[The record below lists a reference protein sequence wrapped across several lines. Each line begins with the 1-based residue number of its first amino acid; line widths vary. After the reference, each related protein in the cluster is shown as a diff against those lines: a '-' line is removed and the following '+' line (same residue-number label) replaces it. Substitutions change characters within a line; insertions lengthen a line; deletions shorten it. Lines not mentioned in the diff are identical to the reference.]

1 MILYLAN
8 AKINIFF
15 INRHVFPKK
24 IVLLHNILHFVVFY
38 YINNYVRV
46 FKMKRLST
54 IIACLAFAVTISW
67 AQSGMTDDQ
76 IMDYVIEQNAKGV
89 SRQQI
94 VTQLMQRGVTIE
106 QLRRIQKKYQKQI
119 KNGSLGAEDITA
131 GSKAMKNRMR
141 EANGDQR
148 EEQIKKDK
156 KNASQFRVKDTKKS
170 NQIQR
175 HTYDDEDKD
184 FVEMDEAIDFMMP
197 DSLKY
202 ELEKKK
208 PEKRKIFGHDVF
220 NNKNLTFESSMNLA
234 TPQNYV
240 LGPGDAVNVDIWGAS
255 QESVTETVSPDGTIT
270 IEGIGVIKVGGLS
283 VSQAKAKLKRVLGPR
298 YQGSSIELTLGQ
310 TRTITISVMGEVK
323 IPGTY
328 TMSAFATVYNALY
341 MAGGPNEIGT
351 LRNVKVYRKGK
362 LLSNVDVYDFLLNGK
377 LSGDV
382 RLQDNDVI
390 TVSPYEALV
399 NITGKVKRPMFY
411 EMKTTE
417 SAATLLR
424 YAGGFTGDAYTKAI
438 RVNRKAGA
446 GYSVFSIGEFDMS
459 EFKLMDEDSVSVD
472 STLNRYQN
480 MVEIRGAV
488 FRPGMYQVGGE
499 INTVKA
505 LVEAAAGVTE
515 DAISQH
521 AVMHRVK
528 ADRSLEMMSLD
539 IRGILEGTV
548 PDVPIRNEDVI
559 YVAGRQERNEKK
571 TVTINGEVVY
581 PGVYRFAE
589 NETIEDLI
597 IQAGG
602 PTEAASLAKVDVAR
616 RITNPNST
624 EAGDQIAQNF
634 SFKLNPDFTIS
645 DQPDFTLMPFDEVYV
660 RRSPDYNE
668 QQNVIIEGEVQF
680 AGNYA
685 LTNKGQRLSD
695 VVKQAGGLTKRAY
708 AEGTKLL
715 RQMTPEE
722 RDQMEIVLRTAQR
735 NSGNDS
741 IDIKKLL
748 TNATYPVG
756 IELEKALKNPG
767 TDDDPIL
774 REGDRI
780 VVPRYDGT
788 VKINGEV
795 LFPNTVYY
803 KDGKNTDYYINLAGG
818 TTSTGKK
825 SMTVIIYMNGMVARA
840 DRKHKPRPGCQIV
853 VPTKSRRRGMSLPE
867 ILSIGSS
874 TASIATMIATI
885 ANLTK

>member
-1 MILYLAN
+1 
-8 AKINIFF
+8 
-15 INRHVFPKK
+15 
-24 IVLLHNILHFVVFY
+24 
-38 YINNYVRV
+38 
-46 FKMKRLST
+46 MKRIST
-54 IIACLAFAVTISW
+54 IIACLAFATTIGW
-67 AQSGMTDDQ
+67 AQSSMTDNQ

-94 VTQLMQRGVTIE
+94 VTQLMQRGVTID

-119 KNGSLGAEDITA
+119 KNGALGAEDITA
-131 GSKAMKNRMR
+131 GSKAMKTRMR
-141 EANGDQR
+141 EANGEKR
-148 EEQIKKDK
+148 EEQVKKDK
-156 KNASQFRVKDTKKS
+156 QNASQFRVKDGKKS

-184 FVEMDEAIDFMMP
+184 YVEMDEAIDFMMP

-202 ELEKKK
+202 FMEKEK

-270 IEGIGVIKVGGLS
+270 IEGIGVIKLGGLS

-310 TRTITISVMGEVK
+310 TRTITVSVMGEVK
-323 IPGTY
+323 VPGTY

-459 EFKLMDEDSVSVD
+459 SFKLMDEDSVSVD

-480 MVEIRGAV
+480 MVEIRGGV

-515 DAISQH
+515 EAISQH

-548 PDVPIRNEDVI
+548 PDVPLRNEDVI
-559 YVAGRQERNEKK
+559 YIASRQERNEQK
-571 TVTINGEVVY
+571 TVTINGEVAY
-581 PGVYRFAE
+581 PGIYRYAE
-589 NETIEDLI
+589 NETVEDLI

-616 RITNPNST
+616 RVTNPNSL

-645 DQPDFTLMPFDEVYV
+645 EQPDFTLMPFDEVYV

-668 QQNVIIEGEVQF
+668 QQNVAIDGEVQF

-685 LTNKGQRLSD
+685 LSNKGQRLSE
-695 VVKQAGGLTKRAY
+695 VIKQAGGLTKRAY
-708 AEGTKLL
+708 AEGTKLM

-741 IDIKKLL
+741 IDVKKLL

-780 VVPRYDGT
+780 IVPRYDGT

-795 LFPNTVYY
+795 LYPNTVYF
-803 KDGKNTDYYINLAGG
+803 KEGKNTDYYINLAGG

-840 DRKHKPRPGCQIV
+840 DHKHKPRPGCQIV
-853 VPTKSRRRGMSLPE
+853 VPTKSRRRGMTLPE

>member
-1 MILYLAN
+1 MRKYL
-8 AKINIFF
+8 F
-15 INRHVFPKK
+15 
-24 IVLLHNILHFVVFY
+24 LLGMMLLTCTS
-38 YINNYVRV
+38 
-46 FKMKRLST
+46 MT
-54 IIACLAFAVTISW
+54 
-67 AQSGMTDDQ
+67 AQSSMTDNQ

-94 VTQLMQRGVTIE
+94 VTQLMQRGVTID

-119 KNGSLGAEDITA
+119 KNGALGAEDITA
-131 GSKAMKNRMR
+131 GSKAVKNRMR
-141 EANGDQR
+141 EANGEKR
-148 EEQIKKDK
+148 EEQVKKDK
-156 KNASQFRVKDTKKS
+156 QNASQFRVKDGKKS

-175 HTYDDEDKD
+175 HTYDDDDKD

-202 ELEKKK
+202 ELEEKKS
-208 PEKRKIFGHDVF
+208 EKRKIFGHDVF

-240 LGPGDAVNVDIWGAS
+240 LGPGDEVNVDIWGAS
-255 QESVTETVSPDGTIT
+255 QESITESVSPDGTIT
-270 IEGIGVIKVGGLS
+270 IEGIGVVKLGGLS
-283 VSQAKAKLKRVLGPR
+283 VSQAKARLKRVLGPR
-298 YQGSSIELTLGQ
+298 YQGSNIDLTLGQ
-310 TRTITISVMGEVK
+310 TRTITIGVMGEVK
-323 IPGTY
+323 VPGTY

-411 EMKTTE
+411 EMKENE

-446 GYSVFSIGEFDMS
+446 GYSVFNIGEFDMNS
-459 EFKLMDEDSVSVD
+459 FKLMDEDSVSID

-505 LVEAAAGVTE
+505 LIEAAAGVTE
-515 DAISQH
+515 EAISQH
-521 AVMHRVK
+521 AVMHRIK

-539 IRGILEGTV
+539 LSAIMEGTA
-548 PDVPIRNEDVI
+548 PDIALKNEDVI
-559 YVAGRQERNEKK
+559 YIASRQERNEKK
-571 TVTINGEVVY
+571 TVTINGEVAY
-581 PGVYRFAE
+581 PGVYRYAE
-589 NETIEDLI
+589 NETLEDLI

-602 PTEAASLAKVDVAR
+602 PTEAASLAKVDVSR
-616 RITNPNST
+616 RITDPNSM
-624 EAGDQIAQNF
+624 EAGDLIAQNF
-634 SFKLNPDFTIS
+634 SFKLTPDFTIS
-645 DQPDFTLMPFDEVYV
+645 DQPDFTLQPFDEVYV

-668 QQNVIIEGEVQF
+668 QQNVTIEGEVQF
-680 AGNYA
+680 SGNYA
-685 LTNKGQRLSD
+685 LSSKGQRLSE
-695 VVKQAGGLTKRAY
+695 VIKMAGGLTNQAY

-715 RQMTPEE
+715 RQMTAEE
-722 RDQMEIVLRTAQR
+722 RDMMETMLRTAQR

-741 IDIKKLL
+741 IDVKKLM
-748 TNATYPVG
+748 TNTTYPVG
-756 IELEKALKNPG
+756 IELDKALKNPG

-795 LFPNTVYY
+795 LFPNTVYF
-803 KDGKNTDYYINLAGG
+803 KEGKSTDYYINLAGG
-818 TTSTGKK
+818 TTSTAKK

-853 VPTKSRRRGMSLPE
+853 VPTKSRRKGMSLPE

>member
-1 MILYLAN
+1 
-8 AKINIFF
+8 
-15 INRHVFPKK
+15 
-24 IVLLHNILHFVVFY
+24 
-38 YINNYVRV
+38 
-46 FKMKRLST
+46 MKRIST
-54 IIACLAFAVTISW
+54 IIACLAFACTISW
-67 AQSGMTDDQ
+67 AQSGMTDNQ

-94 VTQLMQRGVTIE
+94 VTQLMQRGVTID

-119 KNGSLGAEDITA
+119 KNGALGAEDITA
-131 GSKAMKNRMR
+131 GSKAVKTRMR
-141 EANGDQR
+141 EANGERR
-148 EEQIKKDK
+148 EEQAKKDK
-156 KNASQFRVKDTKKS
+156 QNASQFRIKDSKKQ
-170 NQIQR
+170 NQIQK
-175 HTYDDEDKD
+175 HTYDEDDKD
-184 FVEMDEAIDFMMP
+184 FMEMDDAIDFMMP

-202 ELEKKK
+202 ELQNENK
-208 PEKRKIFGHDVF
+208 EKRKIFGLDVF
-220 NNKNLTFESSMNLA
+220 INKNLTFESSMNLA
-234 TPQNYV
+234 TPQSYR

-255 QESVTETVSPDGTIT
+255 QESVTETISPDGTIT
-270 IEGIGVIKVGGLS
+270 IVGIGVIQLGGMS

-298 YQGSSIELTLGQ
+298 YQGSKIELTLGQ
-310 TRTITISVMGEVK
+310 TRTITVSVMGEVK
-323 IPGTY
+323 VPGTY

-351 LRNVKVYRKGK
+351 LRNVKVYRNGK

-382 RLQDNDVI
+382 RLQDNDVV

-411 EMKTTE
+411 EMKKTE

-459 EFKLMDEDSVSVD
+459 SFKLMDEDSVSVD
-472 STLNRYQN
+472 STLVRYQN
-480 MVEIRGAV
+480 MVEIRGGV

-499 INTVKA
+499 INTVKS
-505 LVEAAAGVTE
+505 LVEAAAGLTE
-515 DAISQH
+515 EAISQH
-521 AVMHRVK
+521 AVMHRMK

-539 IRGILEGTV
+539 IRGIMEGIV
-548 PDVPIRNEDVI
+548 PDVPLKNEDVI
-559 YVAGRQERNEKK
+559 YIASRQESNEKK
-571 TVTINGEVVY
+571 TVTINGEVQY
-581 PGVYRFAE
+581 PGVYRYAD
-589 NETIEDLI
+589 NETVEDLI

-634 SFKLNPDFTIS
+634 SFKLNPDFTIA
-645 DQPDFTLMPFDEVYV
+645 DQPDFMLQPFDEVYV

-668 QQNVIIEGEVQF
+668 QQNVTIEGEVQF
-680 AGNYA
+680 QGNYA
-685 LTNKGQRLSD
+685 LSNKGQRLSE
-695 VVKQAGGLTKRAY
+695 VIKMAGGLTKRAY
-708 AEGTKLL
+708 AEGTKLM

-756 IELEKALKNPG
+756 IELEKAMKNPG

-795 LFPNTVYY
+795 LYPNTVYF
-803 KDGKNTDYYINLAGG
+803 KEGKSTDYYINLAGG

>member
-1 MILYLAN
+1 M
-8 AKINIFF
+8 
-15 INRHVFPKK
+15 KK
-24 IVLLHNILHFVVFY
+24 NLFLLGMLLLTCTTS
-38 YINNYVRV
+38 
-46 FKMKRLST
+46 MM
-54 IIACLAFAVTISW
+54 
-67 AQSGMTDDQ
+67 AQSSMTDNQ

-94 VTQLMQRGVTIE
+94 VTQLMQRGVTID

-119 KNGSLGAEDITA
+119 KNGALGAEDITA
-131 GSKAMKNRMR
+131 GSKSVKNRMR
-141 EANGDQR
+141 EANGEQR
-148 EEQIKKDK
+148 EEQVKKDK
-156 KNASQFRVKDTKKS
+156 KNASQFRIKDGKKS
-170 NQIQR
+170 NQIQH
-175 HTYDDEDKD
+175 HTYDDDDQD

-202 ELEKKK
+202 ELEKEK

-220 NNKNLTFESSMNLA
+220 NNKYLTFESSMNLA
-234 TPQNYV
+234 TPQSYV
-240 LGPGDAVNVDIWGAS
+240 LGPGDEVNVDIWGGS
-255 QESVTETVSPDGTIT
+255 QESITETVSPDGTIT
-270 IEGIGVIKVGGLS
+270 IEGIGIIKLGGLS
-283 VSQAKAKLKRVLGPR
+283 VSQAKTKLKRVIGPR
-298 YQGSSIELTLGQ
+298 YQGSNIELTLGQ

-323 IPGTY
+323 VPGTY

-411 EMKTTE
+411 EMKENE

-459 EFKLMDEDSVSVD
+459 TFKLMDEDSVSVD

-515 DAISQH
+515 EAISQH
-521 AVMHRVK
+521 AVMHRTK
-528 ADRSLEMMSLD
+528 ADRSLEMISLD

-548 PDVPIRNEDVI
+548 PDVPLCNEDVI
-559 YVAGRQERNEKK
+559 YIASRQERNEKK
-571 TVTINGEVVY
+571 TVTINGEVAY
-581 PGVYRFAE
+581 PGVYRYAE

-616 RITNPNST
+616 RVIDPNST
-624 EAGDQIAQNF
+624 EAEDQIAQNF

-645 DQPDFTLMPFDEVYV
+645 DQPNFTLMPFDEVYV
-660 RRSPDYNE
+660 RRSPNYNE
-668 QQNVIIEGEVQF
+668 QQNVTIEGEVQF
-680 AGNYA
+680 EGNYA
-685 LTNKGQRLSD
+685 LSNKGQRLSE
-695 VVKQAGGLTKRAY
+695 VIQQAGGLTARAY
-708 AEGTKLL
+708 PEGTKLL
-715 RQMTPEE
+715 RVMTAEE

-741 IDIKKLL
+741 IDVKKLL

-756 IELEKALKNPG
+756 IELEKALQYPG

-780 VVPRYDGT
+780 IVPRYDGT

-795 LFPNTVYY
+795 LYPNTVYY
-803 KDGKNTDYYINLAGG
+803 KKGENTDYYINLAGG
-818 TTSTGKK
+818 TTSTAKK

-840 DRKHKPRPGCQIV
+840 DRKHKPQPGCQIV
-853 VPTKSRRRGMSLPE
+853 VPTKSRRKGMSLPE
-867 ILSIGSS
+867 IMSIGTS

>member
-1 MILYLAN
+1 MRKYL
-8 AKINIFF
+8 F
-15 INRHVFPKK
+15 
-24 IVLLHNILHFVVFY
+24 LLGMMLLTCTS
-38 YINNYVRV
+38 
-46 FKMKRLST
+46 MT
-54 IIACLAFAVTISW
+54 
-67 AQSGMTDDQ
+67 AQSSMTDNQ

-94 VTQLMQRGVTIE
+94 VTQLMQRGVTID

-119 KNGSLGAEDITA
+119 KNGALGAEDITA
-131 GSKAMKNRMR
+131 GSKAVKNRMR
-141 EANGDQR
+141 EANGEKR
-148 EEQIKKDK
+148 EEQVKKDK
-156 KNASQFRVKDTKKS
+156 QNASQFRVKDGKKS

-175 HTYDDEDKD
+175 HTYDDDDKD

-202 ELEKKK
+202 ELDEQK

-240 LGPGDAVNVDIWGAS
+240 LGPGDEVNVDIWGAS
-255 QESVTETVSPDGTIT
+255 QESITESVSPDGTIT
-270 IEGIGVIKVGGLS
+270 IEGIGVVKLGGLS
-283 VSQAKAKLKRVLGPR
+283 VSQAKARLKRVLGPR
-298 YQGSSIELTLGQ
+298 YQGSNIDLTLGQ
-310 TRTITISVMGEVK
+310 TRTITIGVMGEVK
-323 IPGTY
+323 VPGTY

-411 EMKTTE
+411 EMKENE

-446 GYSVFSIGEFDMS
+446 SYSVFSIGEFDINS
-459 EFKLMDEDSVSVD
+459 FKLMDEDSVSVD

-499 INTVKA
+499 INSVKA

-515 DAISQH
+515 EAISQH
-521 AVMHRVK
+521 AVMHRTK
-528 ADRSLEMMSLD
+528 ADRSLEMLSLD

-548 PDVPIRNEDVI
+548 PDVPLRNEDVI
-559 YVAGRQERNEKK
+559 YVASRQERNEKK
-571 TVTINGEVVY
+571 TVTINGEVAY
-581 PGVYRFAE
+581 PGVYRYAE
-589 NETIEDLI
+589 NETLEDLI

-645 DQPDFTLMPFDEVYV
+645 EQPDFTLQPFDEVYV

-668 QQNVIIEGEVQF
+668 QQNITIEGEVQF
-680 AGNYA
+680 SGNYA
-685 LTNKGQRLSD
+685 LSSKGQRLSE
-695 VVKQAGGLTKRAY
+695 VIKMAGGLTNQAY

-715 RQMTPEE
+715 RQMTSEE
-722 RDQMEIVLRTAQR
+722 RDMMETMLRTAQR

-741 IDIKKLL
+741 IDVKKLM
-748 TNATYPVG
+748 TNTTYPVG
-756 IELEKALKNPG
+756 IELDKALKNPG

-795 LFPNTVYY
+795 LFPNTVYF
-803 KDGKNTDYYINLAGG
+803 KEGKSTDYYINLAGG
-818 TTSTGKK
+818 TTSTAKK

-853 VPTKSRRRGMSLPE
+853 VPTKSRRKGMSLPE